1 MHYQIVVFIQL
12 LVSVSAANPYRDKI
26 TITSCENEDKRP
38 EMTYIAPDYLIPINE
53 QHTYER
59 KGEIL
64 EKVVTESEL
73 KMFTTVD
80 CKFETP

>member
-12 LVSVSAANPYRDKI
+12 LVSVSAENPYRDKI